1 MNNLTVETEGAAL
14 VEAAPEQPNA
24 SVSLLQVIQQAATNP
39 DVDIEKMERLMAMH
53 ERMVSEQAKRA
64 FNSAMIAAQ
73 NDMVAVRANK
83 KNGQTHSKYATY
95 AALDIAV
102 RPVYT
107 KHGLAVS
114 FDTGDDAPDAHVRVL
129 ANVMHNDG
137 HTKTYRVDMP
147 ADGKGAKGGD
157 VMTKTHA
164 AGSAMSY
171 GKRYLLTLIFN
182 IAIDDD
188 DDGNRGGNNQE
199 KITHK
204 QMLELSDLADEV
216 EADKEKFCRY
226 GNVTSLSDILAKDFQ
241 TAKKL
246 LESKRKGIVR

>member
-53 ERMVSEQAKRA
+53 ERMVSEQARQA
-64 FNSAMIAAQ
+64 FNTAMIEAQ
-73 NDMVAVRANK
+73 EAMGPVRADADNK
-83 KNGQTHSKYATY
+83 QTRSKYASY
-95 AALDIAV
+95 AGLDKAL
-102 RPVYT
+102 RPIYT
-107 KHGLAVS
+107 KHGFAVS
-114 FDTGDDAPDAHVRVL
+114 FTTGTDAPENHVRVI
-129 ANVMHNDG
+129 ANVMHRDG
-137 HTKTYRVDMP
+137 HTEHHPLDMP

-164 AGSAMSY
+164 AGSAISY
-171 GKRYLLTLIFN
+171 GRRYLLLMVFN
-182 IAIDDD
+182 ISVGDD
-188 DDGNRGGNNQE
+188 DDGNRAGDSQE
-199 KITHK
+199 KITHD
-204 QMLELSDLADEV
+204 QMIELSDLADEV
-216 EADKEKFCRY
+216 GADKEKFCRY

-246 LESKRKGIVR
+246 LESKRKPT